1 MGAVNMV
8 NTMMNTAYRLLQ
20 DTVFYIMAIAVLAG
34 AISGLL
40 TEFGVVALI
49 NRLLSSLMEP
59 LYHLPG
65 ASILGVLATYLS
77 DNPAIL
83 TLADDSG
90 FRCFFK
96 KYQLPALTN
105 RGLDELLS
113 AARAALY
120 RELGGA
126 VPDKRL
132 VELFQMKYDYHNAKA
147 LVKGAAVGAAADRL
161 LMEGGRWSAAQV
173 KEAFQR
179 DSLREFTGPFR
190 RAVVQARETL
200 NGGNDPQLADFVL
213 DRAYFAEM
221 AETARAVGSPFLEGY
236 VRLLIDA
243 ANLRSAVRCARMGK
257 GSDFLSQVLLP
268 GGNVEAHVLTSGKGN
283 DLAAVFR
290 AGPLSD
296 AAAAGAALTAPGSGE
311 LTAFER
317 LCDDAVMGYLAQAR
331 RIPFGEQAVVGYLYA
346 REAEFTAIR
355 TILSGRMAG
364 LDADTIRE
372 RLREAYV

>member
-1 MGAVNMV
+1 MSKIRDTDYLTISARVRAMENRLVTRERMERMVEARSDDEAVK
-8 NTMMNTAYRLLQ
+8 
-20 DTVFYIMAIAVLAG
+20 VLAECG
-34 AISGLL
+34 Y
-40 TEFGVVALI
+40 E
-49 NRLLSSLMEP
+49 E
-59 LYHLPG
+59 
-65 ASILGVLATYLS
+65 
-77 DNPAIL
+77 
-83 TLADDSG
+83 
-90 FRCFFK
+90 
-96 KYQLPALTN
+96 LPALTN

-147 LVKGAAVGAAADRL
+147 LVKGAAVGADADRL

-290 AGPLSD
+290 A
-296 AAAAGAALTAPGSGE
+296 ALTAPGSGE

>member
-1 MGAVNMV
+1 MSKIRDTDYLTISARVRAMENRLVTRERMERMVEARSDDEAVK
-8 NTMMNTAYRLLQ
+8 
-20 DTVFYIMAIAVLAG
+20 VLAECG
-34 AISGLL
+34 Y
-40 TEFGVVALI
+40 E
-49 NRLLSSLMEP
+49 E
-59 LYHLPG
+59 
-65 ASILGVLATYLS
+65 
-77 DNPAIL
+77 
-83 TLADDSG
+83 
-90 FRCFFK
+90 
-96 KYQLPALTN
+96 LPALTN

-147 LVKGAAVGAAADRL
+147 LVKGAAVGADADRL
-161 LMEGGRWSAAQV
+161 LMEGGRWSAAQG

-257 GSDFLSQVLLP
+257 GSEFLSQVLLP
-268 GGNVEAHVLTSGKGN
+268 GGSVSQRT
-283 DLAAVFR
+283 LAAARGEELSALFQNGALAQAAELGAKAAR
-290 AGPLSD
+290 PAG
-296 AAAAGAALTAPGSGE
+296 GS

-317 LCDDAVMGYLAQAR
+317 ECDNALTRYLGDAR
-331 RIPFGEQAVVGYLYA
+331 RVPFGVETVVAYLYA
-346 REAEFTAIR
+346 KEAELTAIR
-355 TILSGRMAG
+355 TILASRRAG
-364 LDADTIRE
+364 LDGAVIRE
-372 RLREAYV
+372 RLRETYV

>member
-1 MGAVNMV
+1 MCI
-8 NTMMNTAYRLLQ
+8 R
-20 DTVFYIMAIAVLAG
+20 D
-34 AISGLL
+34 
-40 TEFGVVALI
+40 
-49 NRLLSSLMEP
+49 
-59 LYHLPG
+59 
-65 ASILGVLATYLS
+65 
-77 DNPAIL
+77 
-83 TLADDSG
+83 
-90 FRCFFK
+90 
-96 KYQLPALTN
+96 
-105 RGLDELLS
+105 
-113 AARAALY
+113 
-120 RELGGA
+120 
-126 VPDKRL
+126 
-132 VELFQMKYDYHNAKA
+132 
-147 LVKGAAVGAAADRL
+147 
-161 LMEGGRWSAAQV
+161 RWSAAQV

-179 DSLREFTGPFR
+179 DSLREFTDPFR

>member
-1 MGAVNMV
+1 
-8 NTMMNTAYRLLQ
+8 
-20 DTVFYIMAIAVLAG
+20 
-34 AISGLL
+34 
-40 TEFGVVALI
+40 
-49 NRLLSSLMEP
+49 
-59 LYHLPG
+59 
-65 ASILGVLATYLS
+65 
-77 DNPAIL
+77 
-83 TLADDSG
+83 
-90 FRCFFK
+90 
-96 KYQLPALTN
+96 
-105 RGLDELLS
+105 
-113 AARAALY
+113 
-120 RELGGA
+120 
-126 VPDKRL
+126 
-132 VELFQMKYDYHNAKA
+132 
-147 LVKGAAVGAAADRL
+147 
-161 LMEGGRWSAAQV
+161 MEGGRWSAAQV

-290 AGPLSD
+290 AGPLGD